1 VKVLV
6 TFAVEAEFAPWRKRR
21 GFEIA
26 RAGELIIYCASL
38 SGVDVNVLLTGIGDG
53 RASVLGLQVSSF
65 TAGQGF
71 DVCIS
76 SGLAGALRAKHVAG
90 DLLVAKQVRSPMVH
104 ADVRTDT
111 LACDEELVCLASEC
125 GARPVDSFYM
135 ADHIVI
141 TSAEKARLSPLA
153 DAVDMESF
161 EVIKEARAC
170 GSRAVAIRAISD
182 TSEEDLP
189 VDLNLALT
197 GKGHVSL
204 GRIAGQAL
212 RHPKSIGALL
222 KFGRQSQ
229 KAAEALADFLER
241 YVQALAHQ
249 GKSQGMQEK
258 AVQA

>member
-21 GFEIA
+21 GFEVA
-26 RAGELIIYCASL
+26 RASNLVIYSASV

-53 RASVLGLQVSSF
+53 SASVLGLQMSSF
-65 TAGQGF
+65 TAGRGF

-76 SGLAGALRAKHVAG
+76 SGLAGALQAKHVAG
-90 DLLVAKQVRSPMVH
+90 DLLVAKQVRNPIVD
-104 ADVRTDT
+104 AEVRTDT
-111 LACDEELVCLASEC
+111 LACDEQLVSVARAC
-125 GARPVDSFYM
+125 GARQVDSFYM

-141 TSAEKARLSPLA
+141 TSTEKARLSSLA

-161 EVIKEARAC
+161 EVIKEARAW
-170 GSRAVAIRAISD
+170 GARAVAIRAISD

-212 RHPKSIGALL
+212 RHPQSIGALL

-241 YVQALAHQ
+241 YVQALGHQ
-249 GKSQGMQEK
+249 HKSQGMQEK